1 MQMMKVVPQVDP
13 LGTVAEH
20 EIADI
25 KISRKPWF
33 NVSIAASL
41 PMRHQDISLKLGD
54 ALVSTG
60 RLVAD
65 TSPVVGLRATR
76 LAGLPVMRKID

>member
-1 MQMMKVVPQVDP
+1 MTKVVPQVDP

-25 KISRKPWF
+25 EISRKPWF

-54 ALVSTG
+54 ALVFDWASSFKDLT
-60 RLVAD
+60 R
-65 TSPVVGLRATR
+65 SWSSGLRE
-76 LAGLPVMRKID
+76 K